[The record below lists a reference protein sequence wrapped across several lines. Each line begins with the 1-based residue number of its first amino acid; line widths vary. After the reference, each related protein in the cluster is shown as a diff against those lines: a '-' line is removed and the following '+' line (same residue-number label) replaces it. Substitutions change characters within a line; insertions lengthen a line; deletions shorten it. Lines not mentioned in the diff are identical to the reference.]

1 MPADLLAAVRR
12 VAPRADPRPRA
23 RRRGG
28 DAGAAP
34 YDLVVISSAL
44 SLAQHV
50 TLFDELG
57 EDPVGGALGD
67 AHRSGDVAQADARV
81 TRDAGEDMG
90 VVGQEVPA
98 GRRADFC
105 DCLLEVVFMN
115 RWYIVS
121 HQPR

>member
-1 MPADLLAAVRR
+1 MTQGKLR
-12 VAPRADPRPRA
+12 
-23 RRRGG
+23 
-28 DAGAAP
+28 

-57 EDPVGGALGD
+57 QDPVGGALGD

-81 TRDAGEDMG
+81 IATQVRTWAWLVRKSQPGA
-90 VVGQEVPA
+90 V
-98 GRRADFC
+98 ADFC
-105 DCLLEVVFMN
+105 HCLLEVVFMN
-115 RWYIVS
+115 QWYIVS